1 MEKIKWCL
9 NTMPKSDKEK
19 SIEILTEEEVKKAR
33 NFHESFPQY
42 KETPLVS
49 LENLS
54 KYLGVAGIY
63 IKDESYRFDLNAFK
77 VLGGSYAMA
86 RYLAERLGKDIS
98 ELPQAEIDRLKH
110 YFLTY
115 KNLPGEPVACRIDEV
130 YNSTHAKEVI
140 TASQQDYTDKYER

>member
-49 LENLS
+49 LEIS
-54 KYLGVAGIY
+54 GRKIR
-63 IKDESYRFDLNAFK
+63 K
-77 VLGGSYAMA
+77 
-86 RYLAERLGKDIS
+86 RYFRTSL
-98 ELPQAEIDRLKH
+98 
-110 YFLTY
+110 
-115 KNLPGEPVACRIDEV
+115 
-130 YNSTHAKEVI
+130 
-140 TASQQDYTDKYER
+140 